1 MKEEE
6 KYKKAKAEGAAAD
19 AAATVAVGE
28 GTALESADTTAV
40 GVGEA
45 CEGETAVGA
54 GEVGEGEKGAGE
66 PRSAA
71 MGESGANGGEVEGGE
86 KKRKRKAPVR
96 RDKVAEAEQAA
107 QGMTIVKGATY
118 EDLKREL
125 EELYAKEA
133 EEEREE
139 YLLNPHG
146 IKVYCRCASCKHCMP
161 DIKGTKDDV
170 RICLKGCGYVSTKDY
185 CGSWEM
191 RQHLN
196 RVGRGGGRVLKKE
209 YITYLAEAAAEW
221 AEKHVSKPYT
231 LAEMSEYLKMKKE
244 AYLKLYGDKYM
255 NI

>member
-19 AAATVAVGE
+19 AAATVAGGE
-28 GTALESADTTAV
+28 GTALESAGTTAQERQ
-40 GVGEA
+40 GSAGT
-45 CEGETAVGA
+45 TAVGA
-54 GEVGEGEKGAGE
+54 GETCDGEAAVGAGD
-66 PRSAA
+66 
-71 MGESGANGGEVEGGE
+71 GEGGE

-146 IKVYCRCASCKHCMP
+146 IKVYYRCASCKHCMP

-209 YITYLAEAAAEW
+209 YISYLAEAAAEW
-221 AEKHVSKPYT
+221 AEKHVSTPYT
-231 LAEMSEYLKMKKE
+231 LTEMSDYLKVKKE
-244 AYLKLYGDKYM
+244 AYVKLYGDKYM